1 MSKRHTLYTVLF
13 VFLCVVFF
21 SCRKDE
27 VPEYIIERGT
37 VMDVDSN
44 VYQTVKIGDQWWMAE
59 NLIVTKFNDSTSIA
73 IIHVDSIDSWAATE
87 NPAYCV
93 GPKSGNLYNAY
104 VVNSEKNIAPKGWH
118 VPTDEEW
125 KELEREIGMLAEEA
139 DYSGWRGVLEANA
152 LASKYRDGW
161 GASTSDQDLYGTD
174 YYGFNAIPSSVRG
187 YNGRLSPSVA
197 QSLWWWTKTS
207 TGTENYY
214 RSIDS
219 DHTEIFR
226 HATVHAYG
234 MSIRCIK
241 D

>member
-1 MSKRHTLYTVLF
+1 MSKRQSLYTFIFVLF
-13 VFLCVVFF
+13 CVSIF
-21 SCRKDE
+21 SCKKDE
-27 VPEYIIERGT
+27 APEYVIERGT
-37 VMDVDSN
+37 IMDVDSN
-44 VYQTVKIGDQWWMAE
+44 VYQTVKIGNQWWMAE
-59 NLIVTKFNDSTSIA
+59 NLIVTRFNDSTA
-73 IIHVDSIDSWAATE
+73 IVRINDDGIEAWASTE
-87 NPAYCV
+87 SPAYCE

-161 GASTSDQDLYGTD
+161 GAATSDQDLYGTD

-187 YNGRLSPSVA
+187 YNGRFSPSVA
-197 QSLWWWTKTS
+197 QSVWWWTKTS

>member
-1 MSKRHTLYTVLF
+1 MSKRLSLYAASFMLLT
-13 VFLCVVFF
+13 F
-21 SCRKDE
+21 SFISCKKDE
-27 VPEYIIERGT
+27 EPEYIIERGT
-37 VMDVDSN
+37 VIDVDSN
-44 VYQTVKIGDQWWMAE
+44 VYQTVKIGNQWWMAE

-73 IIHVDSIDSWAATE
+73 EINDFENEAWAASE
-87 NPAYCV
+87 SPAYCV
-93 GPKSGNLYNAY
+93 GPKNGNLYNAF

-125 KELEREIGMLAEEA
+125 KELERTIGMLAEEA
-139 DYSGWRGVLEANA
+139 DYAGWRGTLEANV
-152 LASKYRDGW
+152 LASKYRAGW
-161 GASTSDQDLYGTD
+161 GASDSDTDLYGTD
-174 YYGFNAIPSSVRG
+174 YYGFNAVPAGVRG
-187 YNGRLSPSVA
+187 HDGRTNIQNNSV
-197 QSLWWWTKTS
+197 WWWSKTS

-226 HATVHAYG
+226 HATVHEYG

>member
-1 MSKRHTLYTVLF
+1 
-13 VFLCVVFF
+13 
-21 SCRKDE
+21 
-27 VPEYIIERGT
+27 
-37 VMDVDSN
+37 VDSN
-44 VYQTVKIGDQWWMAE
+44 VYQTVKIGNQWWMAE
-59 NLIVTKFNDSTSIA
+59 NLIVTKFNDSTSIS
-73 IIHVDSIDSWAATE
+73 IIDIDSTDSWAAME
-87 NPAYCV
+87 NPAYCE

-125 KELEREIGMLAEEA
+125 KELERTIGMLAEEA

-152 LASKYRDGW
+152 LASKYRAGW
-161 GASTSDQDLYGTD
+161 GAETSDQGLFGTD

-187 YNGRLSPSVA
+187 YDGRLSPSVA
-197 QSLWWWTKTS
+197 QSVWWWTKTS

>member
-1 MSKRHTLYTVLF
+1 MSKHP
-13 VFLCVVFF
+13 FLSITSFIALSLCFA
-21 SCRKDE
+21 SCKKE
-27 VPEYIIERGT
+27 EEPEYIIERGT
-37 VMDVDSN
+37 VVDADSN

-59 NLIVTKFNDSTSIA
+59 NLIVTQFNDSTSIA
-73 IIHVDSIDSWAATE
+73 EISNDENETWAASE
-87 NPAYCV
+87 GPAYCV
-93 GPKSGNLYNAY
+93 GPKNGNLYNAY
-104 VVNSEKNIAPKGWH
+104 VINSEKNIAPKGWH

-125 KELEREIGMLAEEA
+125 KELERTIGMSGEEA
-139 DYSGWRGVLEANA
+139 NYAGWRGVLEANA

-161 GASTSDQDLYGTD
+161 GAADSDTDLYGTD
-174 YYGFNAIPSSVRG
+174 YYGFNAVPAGVRG
-187 YNGRLSPSVA
+187 YDGRTNIQNNSV
-197 QSLWWWTKTS
+197 WWWTKTS